1 MRLHLLVPIAALTI
15 GCSQPGVVVTDT
27 RVDLGPRWLRLT
39 PEEPLQAPGPRNE
52 LCLHIPK
59 TYSLESTTP
68 FPQDVHG
75 VRAPDGTWIMVRAVM
90 VTPAGRRDE
99 LPSNGPAFSGWQA
112 ICFAKPSAVDNQRVY
127 SSVEL
132 WASHPLPV
140 DEVTWDSGERRAFL

>member
-1 MRLHLLVPIAALTI
+1 M

-39 PEEPLQAPGPRNE
+39 PKEPLEAPGPRNE

-59 TYSLESTTP
+59 TYSLDSIP
-68 FPQDVHG
+68 PLPPNVHS

-99 LPSNGPAFSGWQA
+99 LPENGFTFSGWQA
-112 ICFAKPSAVDNQRVY
+112 ICFGARSAVDSQRVY
-127 SSVEL
+127 SGVEL

-140 DEVTWDSGERRAFL
+140 DEVTWDSGERRPFL

>member
-1 MRLHLLVPIAALTI
+1 M
-15 GCSQPGVVVTDT
+15 TDT
-27 RVDLGPRWLRLT
+27 RVDLGPRWLTLT
-39 PEEPLQAPGPRNE
+39 PKEPLEAPGPRNE

-68 FPQDVHG
+68 FPPDVHG
-75 VRAPDGTWIMVRAVM
+75 VHAPDGTLIVVRAVM

-112 ICFAKPSAVDNQRVY
+112 ICFAERSAVDSRRIY

-140 DEVTWDSGERRAFL
+140 DEVTWDSGERRPFL